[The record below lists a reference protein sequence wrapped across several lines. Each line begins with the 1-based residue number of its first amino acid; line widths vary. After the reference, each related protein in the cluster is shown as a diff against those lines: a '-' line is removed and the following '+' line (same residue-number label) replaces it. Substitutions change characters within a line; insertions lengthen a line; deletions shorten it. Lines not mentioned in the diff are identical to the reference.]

1 MHQCVDLDLSFV
13 EGVRRGLDHVPV
25 DNLADPGVQRHLP
38 GRQDR
43 DVVLVDEARLLL
55 HQLWAILLL
64 EILAGQPEQDVL
76 LTEFA
81 AQEVLEHL
89 STSWENIRPTTN

>member
-1 MHQCVDLDLSFV
+1 VHQCVDLDLSFV
-13 EGVRRGLDHVPV
+13 EGVRRGLDHVAV
-25 DNLADPGVQRHLP
+25 DDLADPRVQRHLP

-55 HQLWAILLL
+55 HQLRAALLL
-64 EILAGQPEQDVL
+64 EVLAGQPEKDVL
-76 LTEFA
+76 LAEFA

-89 STSWENIRPTTN
+89 TTS